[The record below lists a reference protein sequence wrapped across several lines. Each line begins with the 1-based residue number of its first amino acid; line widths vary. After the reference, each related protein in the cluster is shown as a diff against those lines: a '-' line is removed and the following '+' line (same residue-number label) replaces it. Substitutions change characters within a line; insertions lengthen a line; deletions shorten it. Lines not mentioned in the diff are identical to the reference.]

1 MMASG
6 GGGSAGASILGE
18 ERRFFEGTPPD
29 GSCLEGAATAAVASQ
44 QRCRTGDRREDA
56 RSKA

>member
-18 ERRFFEGTPPD
+18 ERRFFEGAPPD
-29 GSCLEGAATAAVASQ
+29 GSCLEGATAAALQ
-44 QRCRTGDRREDA
+44 QHCRTGDRREDA